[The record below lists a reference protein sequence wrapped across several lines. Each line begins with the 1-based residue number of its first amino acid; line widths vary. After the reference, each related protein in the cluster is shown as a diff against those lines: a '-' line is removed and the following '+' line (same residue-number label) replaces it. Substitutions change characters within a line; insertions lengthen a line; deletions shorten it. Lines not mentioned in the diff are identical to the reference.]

1 MNLGSTA
8 STLAEIVKTC
18 ANIQLQIATTERLVK
33 ELKDEFSAIRLE
45 HVKLEGRVSKLE
57 ENRETLKEQMSRIA
71 DKAVAD
77 VQIMKAAIE
86 ADLKIQAANLL
97 NDTRLRLMQIENERT
112 NSVLSVKKENA
123 E

>member
-1 MNLGSTA
+1 MNIGGTA
-8 STLAEIVKTC
+8 ATVAGIVETC
-18 ANIQLQIATTERLVK
+18 ANIKLQMSITEKAVK

-77 VQIMKAAIE
+77 VQIMKASVE

-97 NDTRLRLMQIENERT
+97 NDTKIRLMQIENDRAS
-112 NSVLSVKKENA
+112 NALVSKKE
-123 E
+123 